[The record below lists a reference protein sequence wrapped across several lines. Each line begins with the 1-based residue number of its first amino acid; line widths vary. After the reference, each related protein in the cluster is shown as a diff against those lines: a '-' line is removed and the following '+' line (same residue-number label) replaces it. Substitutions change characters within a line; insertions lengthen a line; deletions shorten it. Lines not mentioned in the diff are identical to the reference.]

1 MASRIRFN
9 EFSAAFADLG
19 TFLPLVV
26 GLILVTG
33 MSPVG
38 LLFGFG
44 MFAIG
49 TGLFY
54 RRPVP
59 VQPMKAVAA
68 AGIAGIAGP
77 DVLVATGILLG
88 VTLLLLS
95 QTNWIGALK
104 SLIPRTVLHGMR
116 LALAVSLVTT
126 AFGLSQIELLPLIF
140 LVGLLVILQLSA
152 IKPVSCIVM
161 ILVGMLLFGGSV
173 DLPSAAISLS
183 FPELMIPS
191 WGSLVLALQDLFLP
205 QLALTLTNALILTAV
220 IAQDYFP
227 ERAKQLTEK
236 RFAMTSGLANVVL
249 APLGAM
255 PMCHGAGGIAAHHG
269 MGARGGSSIIIFG
282 LICLGIA
289 VFYGDYATHLM
300 RAFPSEVI
308 ATLVLFAAWVLADPS
323 KLLKVRPS
331 CQVIIALMVP
341 LALVGGLFLA
351 LIVGTLLE
359 HARSKYFGPSIVSQ

>member
-44 MFAIG
+44 IFAIG
-49 TGLFY
+49 TSLFY

-95 QTNWIGALK
+95 QTKWIGSLK
-104 SLIPRTVLHGMR
+104 NLIPRTVLHGMR

-126 AFGLSQIELLPLIF
+126 AFGLSQVELLPLIF
-140 LVGLLVILQLSA
+140 LVGLLVLLQLSA
-152 IKPVSCIVM
+152 IKSVSCIVM
-161 ILVGMLLFGGSV
+161 ILVGMMLFGSPVG
-173 DLPSAAISLS
+173 LPSVAISLS

-191 WGSLVLALQDLFLP
+191 WGSLVVALQDLFLP

-227 ERAKQLTEK
+227 ERAEHLTER
-236 RFAMTSGLANVVL
+236 RFAMTSGLANVLL
-249 APLGAM
+249 APLGAI
-255 PMCHGAGGIAAHHG
+255 PMCHGAGGITAHHG
-269 MGARGGSSIIIFG
+269 MGARGGGSIMIFG
-282 LICLGIA
+282 SACLGIA
-289 VFYGDYATHLM
+289 VFYGDYATQLM

-308 ATLVLFAAWVLADPS
+308 ATLVLFAAWVLADPL

-331 CQVIIALMVP
+331 CQGIIALMVP
-341 LALVGGLFLA
+341 LALAGGLFFA

-359 HARSKYFGPSIVSQ
+359 HARSKYLGSSITSQ

>member
-1 MASRIRFN
+1 MASHLRFN

-68 AGIAGIAGP
+68 AGIAGIEGP

-140 LVGLLVILQLSA
+140 LVGLLVLLQLSA
-152 IKPVSCIVM
+152 IKSVSCIVM

-173 DLPSAAISLS
+173 DLPSAA
-183 FPELMIPS
+183 
-191 WGSLVLALQDLFLP
+191 
-205 QLALTLTNALILTAV
+205 
-220 IAQDYFP
+220 
-227 ERAKQLTEK
+227 K
-236 RFAMTSGLANVVL
+236 
-249 APLGAM
+249 
-255 PMCHGAGGIAAHHG
+255 
-269 MGARGGSSIIIFG
+269 
-282 LICLGIA
+282 
-289 VFYGDYATHLM
+289 
-300 RAFPSEVI
+300 
-308 ATLVLFAAWVLADPS
+308 
-323 KLLKVRPS
+323 
-331 CQVIIALMVP
+331 
-341 LALVGGLFLA
+341 
-351 LIVGTLLE
+351 
-359 HARSKYFGPSIVSQ
+359 